1 MPSTPIRAASCCC
14 RPLTGVPYLRLDH
27 AHHSSRGTPKAL
39 ECGHIQKAE
48 GGVADGAAL
57 AALQLEL
64 EARRLECAELRRE
77 NGLMQVSHGL

>member
-1 MPSTPIRAASCCC
+1 M
-14 RPLTGVPYLRLDH
+14 
-27 AHHSSRGTPKAL
+27 
-39 ECGHIQKAE
+39 
-48 GGVADGAAL
+48 ADGAAL